1 MELKVIQMTRQ
12 AGVGR
17 ITLNR
22 PHRHNAWT
30 GRMHTEYRWALA
42 ELEADPL
49 VRAVIVTG
57 AQRSFCVGGDAEAL
71 KGHSDKGGYD
81 PGTPDPLARPGY
93 GVMPEF
99 DAPFAYHFG
108 LTKPVIAALNG
119 AAAGVGLALAMF
131 ADLRFAVPG
140 AVFTTAHGKLNFPAE
155 YGLSWLLPR
164 MIGLT
169 RANELL
175 LSSRRFS
182 SEEALSLGLI
192 NGLFETDALI
202 DSVQA
207 YAEQLIAQNAPDA
220 LRVTKHQIYRDL
232 HRDVATSVHYSEQQ
246 LARMSR
252 TPDFKEGVAAFMEKR
267 PPQWQG
273 MDHE

>member
-1 MELKVIQMTRQ
+1 MEFKVIQVTRQ

-17 ITLNR
+17 STLNR

-57 AQRSFCVGGDAEAL
+57 AQRSFCVGGDAQAL

-192 NGLFETDALI
+192 NGLYEADVLI

-252 TPDFKEGVAAFMEKR
+252 TPDFREGVAAFMEKR
-267 PPQWQG
+267 PPKWQG